1 MSTNKLNN
9 DEFDEMLGKALR
21 QHSEPV
27 SADFTERMSKQIREA
42 EEQRILTR
50 VILQE
55 RLAFAGCIVLGVIT
69 VVIAAVFPNIAVSF
83 TEQIGNLT
91 DKISQIIETISNQWR
106 FYAALAG
113 VFGFAVY
120 CLADLLVGDS

>member
-42 EEQRILTR
+42 EERKILAR

-55 RLAFAGCIVLGVIT
+55 RLALAGCIVLGVIA

-106 FYAALAG
+106 FYAVLAG

>member
-1 MSTNKLNN
+1 MSADKLN
-9 DEFDEMLGKALR
+9 EGKFDEMLGKALR

-55 RLAFAGCIVLGVIT
+55 RLALAGCIVLGVIA

-106 FYAALAG
+106 FYAVLAG